1 MRRRVPVRLQMTG
14 TECGAACL
22 AMVLSHHGRDT
33 SVSECRE
40 LLGPGRDGVSPVGIV
55 AAARRNGMRA
65 IAERVGD
72 PLAAPLT
79 HPVIV
84 HWGKNHYV
92 VLERAG
98 RDRVHVVDPARGRRV
113 LSREEF
119 AGEYSGV
126 LIDLSPDEGFVRRRT
141 PLRQNVLLRYLREF
155 VGVAGGRR
163 ILLGILLLAG
173 ALQALGLA
181 LPLAT
186 QTVVDHLIPD
196 GRHDLLGVLGAAVI
210 GLTVMQGAL
219 TLLRSRMLLR
229 LRALADEQLVGR
241 FVTHLLRL
249 PLDFFLQRSR
259 GDLLM
264 RLGSVSAGRETVT
277 QHALT
282 LCLDTIML
290 SGYVTALAF
299 LSPWYM
305 LIVAVLAA
313 MQVGLM
319 LSSYRRVN
327 VLSQRE
333 LTARA
338 EEQNYLVEAL
348 QAVLPVKANGVEG
361 QARRRWRDLFDA
373 YQAAMLRRGRA
384 VSWFE
389 GGQAA
394 LSLLAPLALLWC
406 GVWLV
411 LGGQMSLGSML
422 AANTLAMSVLSPLMG
437 FVGIVQLL
445 SMLRGQIER
454 IYDVL
459 DSAPEPSGDR
469 VLDGRLPVSV
479 RARDITF
486 RYAPE
491 TPPVLR
497 DVSLDVPAGAK
508 LGIVGRTGSGKS
520 TLALLVLGLLRAET
534 GTVMHDGVA
543 IEELDLAELRQ
554 GCGAVLQELSLFNG
568 TIRDN
573 ITLGS
578 PDATEDDVVEAATMA
593 GLHQDVLRLPMGYRT
608 RVGEG
613 GASLSAGQRQRV
625 ALARALVH
633 RPRLLILDEAT
644 SHLDPETE
652 RRVDAAL
659 SALRVT
665 RIVISHRLSAVLN
678 AHEIVVME
686 QGRIV
691 ARGDHNELVN
701 RPGPYRELFGQAMAP
716 EPALPVAP
724 ALPVGPALP

>member
-1 MRRRVPVRLQMTG
+1 MRRRVPVRLQMTR

-40 LLGPGRDGVSPVGIV
+40 LLGPGRDGVSPAGLV
-55 AAARRNGMRA
+55 AAATGHGMRA
-65 IAERVGD
+65 TAERVGD
-72 PLAAPLT
+72 PLAAPPT
-79 HPVIV
+79 RPVIAY
-84 HWGKNHYV
+84 WDRDHYV
-92 VLERAG
+92 VVERFG
-98 RDRVHVVDPARGRRV
+98 PVRVHIVDPARGRRV

-119 AGEYSGV
+119 TSEYGGV
-126 LIDLSPDEGFVRRRT
+126 LIDLSPGEGFVRRRA
-141 PLRQNVLLRYLREF
+141 PLRRNLLLRYMREF

-163 ILLGILLLAG
+163 ILAVILLLAG
-173 ALQALGLA
+173 AMQALGLA

-186 QTVVDHLIPD
+186 QVVVDHLVPD
-196 GRHDLLGVLGAAVI
+196 SRHDLLGVLGVAVA
-210 GLTVMQGAL
+210 GVVVMQGVL
-219 TLLRSRMLLR
+219 TLFRSRMLLR

-241 FVTHLLRL
+241 FVAHLLRL
-249 PLDFFLQRSR
+249 PLDFFLQRSK

-282 LCLDTIML
+282 LCLDTMML
-290 SGYVTALAF
+290 AGYVTALA
-299 LSPWYM
+299 LISPWYT
-305 LIVAVLAA
+305 LIVAVLAV
-313 MQVGLM
+313 MQIGLM
-319 LSSYRRVN
+319 LSSYRRVR
-327 VLSQRE
+327 VLSQHE

-348 QAVLPVKANGVEG
+348 QAMLPVKANGVEE
-361 QARRRWRDLFDA
+361 QARRRWRELFDS

-384 VSWFE
+384 SSWFE

-411 LGGQMSLGSML
+411 LDGRMSLGSML
-422 AANTLAMSVLSPLMG
+422 AANALAMSVLAPLMG

-454 IYDVL
+454 VYDVL
-459 DSAPEPSGDR
+459 DSAPEAGGDQ
-469 VLDGRLPVSV
+469 VLPGGRPVSV
-479 RARDITF
+479 QARNVTF

-491 TPPVLR
+491 SPPVLR
-497 DVSLDVPAGAK
+497 DVSFDVPAGTK
-508 LGIVGRTGSGKS
+508 LGVVGRTGSGKS

-534 GTVMHDGVA
+534 GLIRHDGLAVG
-543 IEELDLAELRQ
+543 ELDLAELRQ

-573 ITLGS
+573 ITLGN
-578 PDATEDDVVEAATMA
+578 PDATEADVVEAATMA
-593 GLHQDVLRLPMGYRT
+593 GLHQDVLNLPMGYRT
-608 RVGEG
+608 TVGEG

-659 SALRVT
+659 SALKVT

-678 AHEIVVME
+678 AHEIVVMDR
-686 QGRIV
+686 GRV
-691 ARGDHNELVN
+691 VDRGDHDELIS
-701 RPGPYRELFGQAMAP
+701 RSGTYRELFGPPAAPERAAP
-716 EPALPVAP
+716 EPAA
-724 ALPVGPALP
+724 AVGPALP